1 VAVGDGLGVKV
12 GRMVSVTVAVDKGGV
27 TVVSIWGEGAALDIG
42 EQELRIS
49 NPVAMIIKMKWYNP
63 R

>member
-1 VAVGDGLGVKV
+1 
-12 GRMVSVTVAVDKGGV
+12 MVSVTVAVDKGGV

-49 NPVAMIIKMKWYNP
+49 NPVAMIIKMKWYKP